1 MEPALTASTCPIR
14 SQLLGL
20 HASNAHLFSPGA
32 SLPLAAWLRSI
43 GVDTE
48 TTGFD
53 LVKNVPK
60 PVPVARMVGDI
71 GHATFPRNEQSV
83 LNIEQGGPVEV
94 TLLPPSSMA
103 DVEINSEEYAAHRL
117 TPSERSTLV
126 DQGYLA
132 LGAGGGLG
140 AGDIQELQQLLA
152 AVGGGN
158 IHNQLPIFSQ
168 ANPSLQESTLVQK
181 ILVSTKV
188 FPKVCDAIGWNIHM
202 NTAFTVYP
210 SGAAAPIWGRLD
222 GQLCAEIAT
231 AGVDLPCLGLVAV
244 FSLQSSP
251 HEGGS
256 TTPSAAITVLPR
268 SHRTSQMC
276 FAPCVG
282 SAERYTL
289 GIADSNEMLQQA
301 YRSAKKLVQLPRRK
315 LVMLFAS
322 KFQLAVLCELCADF
336 IRIKLAC
343 ILLVY

>member
-53 LVKNVPK
+53 LVKNAPK

-94 TLLPPSSMA
+94 TLLQPCSMA
-103 DVEINSEEYAAHRL
+103 DVEIRSEEYVLHRL
-117 TPSERSTLV
+117 TPNERSTLV

-132 LGAGGGLG
+132 LGAGGGLE
-140 AGDIQELQQLLA
+140 ADEILELQQLLA
-152 AVGGGN
+152 EVGGG
-158 IHNQLPIFSQ
+158 IIRNQRPIFSQ
-168 ANPSLQESTLVQK
+168 ANQSLQESTLVQK
-181 ILVSTKV
+181 LLVSTKV
-188 FPKVCDAIGWNIHM
+188 FPKVCDALGWNIHV
-202 NTAFTVYP
+202 NTAFTVNP
-210 SGAAAPIWGRLD
+210 NGAAAPVWGRLD

-251 HEGGS
+251 HEGDS
-256 TTPSAAITVLPR
+256 TQSAAITVLPR
-268 SHRTSQMC
+268 SHRTPLMC
-276 FAPCVG
+276 FAPCAG
-282 SAERYTL
+282 SATRTL
-289 GIADSNEMLQQA
+289 VSLTHMG
-301 YRSAKKLVQLPRRK
+301 
-315 LVMLFAS
+315 
-322 KFQLAVLCELCADF
+322 C
-336 IRIKLAC
+336 
-343 ILLVY
+343 